1 MTATFHSAAED
12 PASSEHDA
20 LLVGLADEI
29 PETCDVSDSPWVQVA
44 K

>member
-1 MTATFHSAAED
+1 MTATVHGAAEH

-29 PETCDVSDSPWVQVA
+29 PNGFGTVGRDWNM
-44 K
+44 

>member
-1 MTATFHSAAED
+1 MTATFHGAAED